1 MPRSFS
7 VAHLIPRLSG
17 TSLGS
22 WKDPKVAVRIALGAL
37 LAANLAAAAFAFHL
51 FGTSAEEMAR
61 QLDDARAQVKIQQNR
76 LSQARLLS
84 GKVGKAS
91 SEGGAFVSN
100 YMTSRR
106 KTFSTILGELDKTAE
121 AAGIKAKEKS
131 IQLDPVEGSDSLS
144 MMTISANFE
153 GKYANLLKLVN
164 LLDKSPRFLI
174 IENLQAAPMPTGIL
188 NVNIKLDTFVRDDNG
203 EAL

>member
-1 MPRSFS
+1 MPRSFN
-7 VAHLIPRLSG
+7 IPRLSG
-17 TSLGS
+17 VSLGS
-22 WKDPKVAVRIALGAL
+22 LKDPKVAVRIVLGAL
-37 LAANLAAAAFAFHL
+37 LAANLVAAAFAFHL
-51 FGTSAEEMAR
+51 FGTSAEDMAR
-61 QLDDARAQVKIQQNR
+61 QLDEGRAQVKIQQNR
-76 LSQARLLS
+76 LNQARLLS

-91 SEGGAFVSN
+91 SEGGSFVSS

-153 GKYANLLKLVN
+153 GSYASLLKLVN

-203 EAL
+203 DVL

>member
-1 MPRSFS
+1 MLRNFKISN
-7 VAHLIPRLSG
+7 LSG
-17 TSLGS
+17 AAKGIA
-22 WKDPKVAVRIALGAL
+22 WKDPKIVVRAILGAL
-37 LAANLAAAAFAFHL
+37 LIANLIAAAFAFHL

-61 QLDDARAQVKIQQNR
+61 QLEQARQQVRMQQNR
-76 LSQARLLS
+76 LNQSRALAAKVQKAR
-84 GKVGKAS
+84 V
-91 SEGGAFVSN
+91 EGGSFLTS

-131 IQLDPVEGSDSLS
+131 IQLEPVEGSDALS
-144 MMTISANFE
+144 MMTVSANFE
-153 GKYANLLKLVN
+153 GSYANLLKLVN

-188 NVNIKLDTFVRDDNG
+188 NINIKLDTFVREDTG
-203 EAL
+203 AIL